1 MDTDEWGIA
10 RRYCD
15 AENCWHEISAET
27 QQRVLQAMG
36 VGPADRPQTAD
47 PVRVLRSG
55 EQPALGSGSLTLE
68 DGTTLA
74 IRDRLPP
81 DMPLGYHRFVPD
93 GDGQP
98 VLLIVSPGKC
108 RLPPTGGHWCWAAQL
123 YAVRSAESWG
133 IGDLGDLRRLARW
146 SAGQGAGL
154 LLINPLGAVAPRT
167 PQQSSP
173 YYPGSRRFRNPL
185 YLRIEEVPGAA
196 KLGDELTRLAAA
208 GQALNQTSRID
219 RDAIFALKQQALER
233 LWPLFGGDKRFDQ
246 YCREQGAELEQFAAF
261 CTLNEQLGPDWHVW
275 PSQYRRPDSPAIAA
289 WINEHRDRVR
299 YHQWLQWLI
308 DEQLARASAEISVM
322 HDLPIGV
329 DPGGADAW
337 AWQDIL
343 AQGCSVGAPPDM
355 YNTQG
360 QDWGLP
366 PFIPHKLR
374 ECGYQPVVKTL
385 RAVLRHAGALR
396 IDHVMG
402 LFRLFWI
409 PHGMG
414 PRHGA
419 FVRYKADELLAIVA
433 LESHRAGAFVVGED
447 LGTVEMGV
455 REQLAE
461 RNVLSYRL
469 LWFETTPPREYPQL
483 AMVAVT
489 THDLP
494 TIAGLWSGED
504 LAAQERIGLKPSA
517 AAMQQIKDRLAQG
530 GGLPGDTP
538 TEKVIERAYMLLAE
552 SPSLIVAATLEDAL
566 AVPERTNM
574 PGTVEQ
580 WPNWSIPLP
589 GGVEALEA
597 SPLAARIAAVLNSRA
612 ASKRH

>member
-1 MDTDEWGIA
+1 
-10 RRYCD
+10 
-15 AENCWHEISAET
+15 
-27 QQRVLQAMG
+27 
-36 VGPADRPQTAD
+36 
-47 PVRVLRSG
+47 
-55 EQPALGSGSLTLE
+55 
-68 DGTTLA
+68 
-74 IRDRLPP
+74 
-81 DMPLGYHRFVPD
+81 
-93 GDGQP
+93 
-98 VLLIVSPGKC
+98 
-108 RLPPTGGHWCWAAQL
+108 
-123 YAVRSAESWG
+123 
-133 IGDLGDLRRLARW
+133 
-146 SAGQGAGL
+146 
-154 LLINPLGAVAPRT
+154 
-167 PQQSSP
+167 
-173 YYPGSRRFRNPL
+173 
-185 YLRIEEVPGAA
+185 
-196 KLGDELTRLAAA
+196 
-208 GQALNQTSRID
+208 
-219 RDAIFALKQQALER
+219 
-233 LWPLFGGDKRFDQ
+233 
-246 YCREQGAELEQFAAF
+246 
-261 CTLNEQLGPDWHVW
+261 
-275 PSQYRRPDSPAIAA
+275 
-289 WINEHRDRVR
+289 
-299 YHQWLQWLI
+299 
-308 DEQLARASAEISVM
+308 
-322 HDLPIGV
+322 
-329 DPGGADAW
+329 
-337 AWQDIL
+337 
-343 AQGCSVGAPPDM
+343 M

-589 GGVEALEA
+589 GGLEALEA